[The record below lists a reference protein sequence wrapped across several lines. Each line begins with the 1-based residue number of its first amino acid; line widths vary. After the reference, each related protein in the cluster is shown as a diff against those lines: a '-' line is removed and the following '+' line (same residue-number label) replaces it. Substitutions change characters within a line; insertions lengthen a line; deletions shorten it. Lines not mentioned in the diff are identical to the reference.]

1 MKYGV
6 HFLVG
11 IYLRSLPMVIPD
23 TFMEHLHIRTPTL
36 SVLQFHVLFPKSDLI
51 FTTLIQLQYK
61 LKEVLQSLSSNLSL
75 DFETK
80 NLRQFQSKAL
90 NNTNENFK
98 NILMYQ

>member
-1 MKYGV
+1 MG
-6 HFLVG
+6 
-11 IYLRSLPMVIPD
+11 IPD
-23 TFMEHLHIRTPTL
+23 IFMEHLHIRTPTL

-80 NLRQFQSKAL
+80 TLRQFQSKAL

-98 NILMYQ
+98 NIFMYQ

>member
-1 MKYGV
+1 
-6 HFLVG
+6 
-11 IYLRSLPMVIPD
+11 MVIPD

-80 NLRQFQSKAL
+80 TLRQFQSKAL

-98 NILMYQ
+98 NIFMYQ

>member
-1 MKYGV
+1 MG
-6 HFLVG
+6 
-11 IYLRSLPMVIPD
+11 IPD
-23 TFMEHLHIRTPTL
+23 IFMEHLHIRTRTL

-98 NILMYQ
+98 NIFMYQ